1 MTTRTYN
8 GTELRSS
15 GGRSSTPNA
24 ADARAL
30 VAHAIQGDSAA
41 WTEIVRR
48 YEFILHATAHR
59 FRLSHEE
66 HEDAVQRIWQRALEH
81 LHGLRDGAALPGW
94 LATAMRRECLA
105 ILRARLRETPV
116 GDMSDHDA
124 KTVEPDVVDVIA
136 STQKA
141 EALHRAVTEL
151 PRRQQAVVRALL
163 ETPVPSYAE
172 ISNRLNMPIG
182 SIGPIRGRAL
192 QRLASTLAPLRL
204 RDQGV

>member
-1 MTTRTYN
+1 MTTTTYN
-8 GTELRSS
+8 GTELGSS
-15 GGRSSTPNA
+15 GRQSSTLSA
-24 ADARAL
+24 TDARAL

-81 LHGLRDGAALPGW
+81 LHGVRDGAALPGW

-105 ILRARLRETPV
+105 ILRARLRETPA
-116 GDMSDHDA
+116 GDMSDQDA
-124 KTVEPDVVDVIA
+124 RNGEPDVVDVIT

-141 EALHRAVTEL
+141 EALHRAVAEL
-151 PRRQQAVVRALL
+151 PGRQRAVIRALL

-172 ISNRLNMPIG
+172 ISSRLNMPIG
-182 SIGPIRGRAL
+182 SIEPIRGRAV
-192 QRLASTLAPLRL
+192 QRLASALAPLRGT
-204 RDQGV
+204 DQWV